1 MDDTDCSAIPSDEQ
15 WEVQWN
21 SGAITGGSSGSP
33 IFDSSRRVRG
43 TLSCGNCVQQVGPG
57 CGAESMQDPCS
68 PFGTYGRLDAAIGI
82 VRWYITGM
90 ANPTYV
96 SGDVGGDPGNEG
108 HAERGTFT
116 LPFNTVYEGTFCVPA
131 DGVVRIKPGTYN
143 ERMTLWR
150 PMRLER
156 SGTTGIVRIGG

>member
-1 MDDTDCSAIPSDEQ
+1 M
-15 WEVQWN
+15 
-21 SGAITGGSSGSP
+21 
-33 IFDSSRRVRG
+33 R
-43 TLSCGNCVQQVGPG
+43 
-57 CGAESMQDPCS
+57 DPCS

-96 SGDVGGDPGNEG
+96 NRDVSGDPGNEG
-108 HAERGTFT
+108 STERGSLI

-131 DGVVRIKPGTYN
+131 DGVVRIKPGSYN